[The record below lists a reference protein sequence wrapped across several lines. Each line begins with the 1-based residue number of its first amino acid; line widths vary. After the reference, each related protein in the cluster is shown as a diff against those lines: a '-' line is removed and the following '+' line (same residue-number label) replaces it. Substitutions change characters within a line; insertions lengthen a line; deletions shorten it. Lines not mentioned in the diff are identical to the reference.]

1 MANEPLT
8 PQQIK
13 ARAALIDHF
22 RIRIVAAIWEG
33 IEYAPPELLAADDGT
48 RYGEMVQSSLGVSA
62 LDQMVNEVARAACK
76 RMSDW
81 L

>member
-1 MANEPLT
+1 MKDQPLT

-48 RYGEMVQSSLGVSA
+48 RYGELVQSSLGVSA
-62 LDQMVNEVARAACK
+62 LDQMANECAKAACD
-76 RMSDW
+76 RMKDW